1 MCRSA
6 LSQSLLNPETFREGD
21 FKKMLMQAINIL
33 RNSYYAEK
41 TDNKFAKVTIVRYL
55 KNQIRYQS
63 IVQFLN

>member
-6 LSQSLLNPETFREGD
+6 LSQSLLNSETFREGD

-33 RNSYYAEK
+33 RNCYYAEK

>member
-6 LSQSLLNPETFREGD
+6 LSQSLLKPETFREGD

-55 KNQIRYQS
+55 KNQIKYQS